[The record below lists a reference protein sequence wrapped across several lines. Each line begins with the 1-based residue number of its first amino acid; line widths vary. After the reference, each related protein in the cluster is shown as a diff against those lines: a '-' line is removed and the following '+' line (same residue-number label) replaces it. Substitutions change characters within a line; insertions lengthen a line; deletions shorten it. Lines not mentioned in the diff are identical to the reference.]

1 MAVQRG
7 RRTSARPVPA
17 ALAVLV
23 GSLVLTGC
31 SDTGIKGSPAPDTL
45 ELPVAF
51 ALQRDHDGLQR
62 AALQISNPADPAFR
76 EWRTAAN
83 IAEEFGADIE
93 TATQVLTTLRDAG
106 FEGTL
111 HPTRGLITGS
121 LSPAEAQDL
130 LGVSIVSVPAGEGMQ
145 VARPASPPDVP
156 RALEGSVTS
165 VVGLT
170 LLYPTQARPSPTNA
184 APEQVTCAPASGI
197 VEQVTDFYDLGPVVE
212 AARGGEGVVMGMLQT
227 DQSSPQALELFSECY
242 DVRIAPVRNVAV
254 DESDP
259 TAFGTTAEEST
270 LDIVAASLLAPNLE
284 EIVTYQFNPRTS
296 LVFPLA
302 LAVGDA
308 LMPGG
313 PHIISTSI
321 GVCGRTMRDQAVE
334 LSEWLL
340 ASAAAAGVTVVAASG
355 DTGSSSCVP
364 DDTSEA
370 SQYPASSIFVT
381 GVGGTQPVRK
391 DGALVGQR
399 VWNSSPAS
407 QNAGGGSTVSR
418 FERPFYQEG
427 LPFPGGR
434 IVPDLS
440 FFAAPAAFGPIPVCD
455 VNGGCVL
462 RVVGGTS
469 ATAPGFAAALSEVMD
484 GLAPGSAEPQRL
496 GLLNPW
502 IYDRASRPTS
512 EPIVMDVVDGDNDL
526 YEVGCCTAVPGFDP
540 ASGWGSIKFGAL
552 FAELQRSIN

>member
-7 RRTSARPVPA
+7 RRTSSRWTPA

-23 GSLVLTGC
+23 GSLVLAGC
-31 SDTGIKGSPAPDTL
+31 SDNGIQGAPAPEYL

-51 ALQRDHDGLQR
+51 ALPRDQDGLQQ

-76 EWRTAAN
+76 KWKTATS
-83 IAEEFGADIE
+83 IAEEFGADID
-93 TATQVLTTLRDAG
+93 TATQVLNTLTDAG
-106 FEGTL
+106 FAGTL
-111 HPTRGLITGS
+111 HPTRGLITGT
-121 LSPAEAQDL
+121 LSPSEAKEL
-130 LGVSIVSVPAGEGMQ
+130 LGVSIVSLPAGDGMQ
-145 VARPASPPDVP
+145 VARPESPPDVP
-156 RALEGSVTS
+156 GALEGSVTS

-170 LLYPTQARPSPTNA
+170 LLYPTQATPSPTST
-184 APEQVTCAPASGI
+184 APKDATCAPASGI
-197 VEQVTDFYDLGPVVE
+197 TEQVTTFYDLGPVMK

-227 DQSSPQALELFSECY
+227 DQSSPRALELFSECY
-242 DVRIAPVRNVAV
+242 DVRIAPVRNVEV

-259 TAFGTTAEEST
+259 MAFGTTAEEST

-302 LAVGDA
+302 LAVGEA
-308 LMPGG
+308 LTPEG
-313 PHIISTSI
+313 PDIISTSI
-321 GVCGRTMRDQAVE
+321 GVCGKTMRDQAVE

-381 GVGGTQPVRK
+381 GVGGTQPIRQ
-391 DGALVGQR
+391 DGTIVGQQ

-407 QNAGGGSTVSR
+407 QTAGGGSTVSR

-455 VNGGCVL
+455 VDGGCVL

-469 ATAPGFAAALSEVMD
+469 ATAPAFAAALSEVMD
-484 GLAPGSAEPQRL
+484 GLSPRGAEPQRL

-502 IYDRASRPTS
+502 IYDLASRPTS
-512 EPIVMDVVDGDNDL
+512 EPFVMDVVDGNNDL
-526 YEVGCCTAVPGFDP
+526 YDVGCCTAVPGFDP
-540 ASGWGSIKFGAL
+540 ASGWGSIKFGVL
-552 FAELQRSIN
+552 FAELQRSME